1 MAFSLLLCIKATCSF
16 ARPLFC
22 FSAACCPVVDMWR
35 LRRVGKSRIQHSV
48 LAHMPL
54 VARTCQEVGCRHD
67 GSSGFLEKC
76 CSSVDPAAA
85 LATFL
90 LSSIMVS
97 FVTEKS
103 LLTKWQFVFLIGC
116 AVSSEAWQGSQ
127 LESAPESHPKQCFA
141 FSDLI
146 ALLSVQSRH
155 VSAVSSFP
163 PLFQKMQSFTPRS
176 CVDLQTKVHPSC

>member
-1 MAFSLLLCIKATCSF
+1 
-16 ARPLFC
+16 
-22 FSAACCPVVDMWR
+22 
-35 LRRVGKSRIQHSV
+35 
-48 LAHMPL
+48 MPL
-54 VARTCQEVGCRHD
+54 VARTRQEVGCRHD

-127 LESAPESHPKQCFA
+127 LALPFMQLPSRKDYPDYYKVIKNPMDLHMISRKRSKYETLEDAVEDFVLVFDNAMQYNVEGSQIFRNAKTLSRIAQHWRPEE
-141 FSDLI
+141 I
-146 ALLSVQSRH
+146 
-155 VSAVSSFP
+155 
-163 PLFQKMQSFTPRS
+163 
-176 CVDLQTKVHPSC
+176 

>member
-16 ARPLFC
+16 ARLLFC

-48 LAHMPL
+48 LACTPL
-54 VARTCQEVGCRHD
+54 VARTRQEVGCRHD

-97 FVTEKS
+97 FVTEKN

-163 PLFQKMQSFTPRS
+163 PLFQKLYSPLLCR
-176 CVDLQTKVHPSC
+176 PAN

>member
-1 MAFSLLLCIKATCSF
+1 MAFSLFLCIKATCSF

-48 LAHMPL
+48 LACTPL
-54 VARTCQEVGCRHD
+54 VARTRQEVGCRHD

-90 LSSIMVS
+90 LPLLNHGFICYR
-97 FVTEKS
+97 EKFAHKMAIC
-103 LLTKWQFVFLIGC
+103 LLNWVHCVFRGLAGLSARKC
-116 AVSSEAWQGSQ
+116 TRVSSKAMLRFFRPHCTSATA
-127 LESAPESHPKQCFA
+127 EST
-141 FSDLI
+141 
-146 ALLSVQSRH
+146 R
-155 VSAVSSFP
+155 
-163 PLFQKMQSFTPRS
+163 
-176 CVDLQTKVHPSC
+176 

>member
-1 MAFSLLLCIKATCSF
+1 MDRRVFLKNVVRLLILLL
-16 ARPLFC
+16 PWQP
-22 FSAACCPVVDMWR
+22 FSY
-35 LRRVGKSRIQHSV
+35 
-48 LAHMPL
+48 
-54 VARTCQEVGCRHD
+54 
-67 GSSGFLEKC
+67 
-76 CSSVDPAAA
+76 
-85 LATFL
+85 

-97 FVTEKS
+97 IVTEKS

-146 ALLSVQSRH
+146 ALLPLQSRH

-163 PLFQKMQSFTPRS
+163 PLFQKYNLLLPAL
-176 CVDLQTKVHPSC
+176 V